1 MIPIKSTSLPKKKIN
16 AIYAAVEV
24 HLKSSEKSKC
34 DRIPEKVL
42 KEIYF

>member
-1 MIPIKSTSLPKKKIN
+1 MIPIKSTLHQKKIN
-16 AIYAAVEV
+16 GMNAEAGA